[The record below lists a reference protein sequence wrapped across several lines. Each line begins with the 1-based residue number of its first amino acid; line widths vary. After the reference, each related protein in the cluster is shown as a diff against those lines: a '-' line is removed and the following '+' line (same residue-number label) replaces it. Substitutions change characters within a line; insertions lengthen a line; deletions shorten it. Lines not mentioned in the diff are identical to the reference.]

1 MKEIQKLLPL
11 ISEAPLYVFQ
21 QCQIIFVAWVQHE
34 LDNCV
39 GEIQYILETQIGGG
53 GKDTYFNLL
62 FLAIFLHHQFFSCF
76 TDNENSI
83 PVPLLP
89 RASSNFLP
97 SFTQTQNK
105 HRTKT
110 KKTCIIARK
119 KLYRLFI
126 SFKVTNQLKSVQK
139 HKHKASFVLFM
150 VEYY

>member
-1 MKEIQKLLPL
+1 MCFSIMLDQFCRLGLAGIGQLRKAFWKPRLVVVVRIP
-11 ISEAPLYVFQ
+11 ISTF
-21 QCQIIFVAWVQHE
+21 F
-34 LDNCV
+34 
-39 GEIQYILETQIGGG
+39 
-53 GKDTYFNLL
+53 

-150 VEYY
+150 VEYC